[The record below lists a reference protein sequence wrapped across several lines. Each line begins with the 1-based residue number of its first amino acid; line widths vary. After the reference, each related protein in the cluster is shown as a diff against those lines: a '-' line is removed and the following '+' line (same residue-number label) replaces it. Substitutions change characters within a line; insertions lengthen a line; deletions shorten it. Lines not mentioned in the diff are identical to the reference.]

1 MRRIVSSFAATRNA
15 TIKDSRMGTL
25 YVVRHAEPAVTGVF
39 LGSRNDV
46 PLKGA
51 PPRFHFDVEVVYVS
65 PLLRARQTAAGI
77 LAPQVV
83 IDDLREI
90 DFGEWGGLSWEEIET
105 RWPETLANKRSWF
118 GTSPPGGE
126 SWPAFVA
133 RVEGA
138 LKTVL
143 KDPRPKAIVAHGA
156 VNAVIGAALSGR
168 SPALCRQRY
177 AEVAS
182 FDIPATYNGNLLD
195 QSPRHQ

>member
-1 MRRIVSSFAATRNA
+1 MA
-15 TIKDSRMGTL
+15 KL
-25 YVVRHAEPAVTGVF
+25 YLVRHAEPAITGVF

-51 PPRFHFDVEVVYVS
+51 PPRFDFAVDVVYVS
-65 PLLRARQTAAGI
+65 PLARARQTAEGI
-77 LAPQVV
+77 DAPKVV

-90 DFGEWGGLSWEEIET
+90 DFGEWGGLSWDQIEA
-105 RWPETLANKRSWF
+105 RWPEALAYGRNWF

-126 SWPAFVA
+126 PWEAFVA

-138 LKTVL
+138 LRRIL
-143 KDPRPKAIVAHGA
+143 QDPRPKAIVAHGA

-168 SPALCRQRY
+168 HPGKCRQAY

-182 FDIPATYNGNLLD
+182 FDVPATYNMVSLD
-195 QSPRHQ
+195 QPPRRQ